1 LNFGT
6 CPGIIDVMVNTAKFK
21 RFATFTHNSAH
32 DLILDHVLNSLDNA
46 IPSEVPEI
54 DDDSDTT
61 VLFQKS

>member
-1 LNFGT
+1 MCESVTHKIYLSFFTLN
-6 CPGIIDVMVNTAKFK
+6 PI
-21 RFATFTHNSAH
+21 NSFN
-32 DLILDHVLNSLDNA
+32 IQQQYSRVGQVLNSLDNA